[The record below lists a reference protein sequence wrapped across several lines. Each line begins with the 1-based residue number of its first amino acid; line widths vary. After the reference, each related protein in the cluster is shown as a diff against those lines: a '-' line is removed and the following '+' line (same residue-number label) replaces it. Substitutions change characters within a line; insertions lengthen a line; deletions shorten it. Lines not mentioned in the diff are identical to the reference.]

1 MSLPAFTRR
10 ANPAWAS
17 IDLVESN
24 CSPGEQGARNLGVI
38 DTLSAGYAVVNRR
51 LWLLS
56 IPIALDLMFW
66 AGPRLG
72 LDRLTTTVALPL
84 ATSGQAEGVQTV
96 PASFNLL
103 MLLAIHVPTSV
114 GQALVVG
121 EVEEVTAVVAGS
133 GTALLLALVLIP
145 LGLLVAS
152 AYLTTI
158 TQTIR
163 KQPVS
168 LAALQQSVISVWGR
182 ALKLHGLL
190 LAVGL
195 GVGVPVGV
203 LLFLAAAIHT
213 VLAMLVFI
221 ALQLAIIW
229 AAIYL
234 YFALPAVV
242 VGEHGPIAAIRSSVQ
257 VVRTSL
263 WSALGL
269 IAIILIVSVGIP
281 ILWRLLGSQP
291 LGTMVG
297 IVANAYVMTGLSA
310 ATLLFYYDRT
320 RESAAG
326 VSQDALP
333 PAPSPS
339 E

>member
-1 MSLPAFTRR
+1 M
-10 ANPAWAS
+10 
-17 IDLVESN
+17 
-24 CSPGEQGARNLGVI
+24 GVI
-38 DTLSAGYAVVNRR
+38 DTLSAGYAAVNRR

-56 IPIALDLMFW
+56 IPIALDLVFW

-72 LDRLTTTVALPL
+72 LDRFTTIVTLPL
-84 ATSGQAEGVQTV
+84 ATSGQAEVAQTV

-114 GQALVVG
+114 GQALTVG
-121 EVEEVTAVVAGS
+121 EAEAVTAGVAGP
-133 GTALLLALVLIP
+133 GTALLLVLVLIP

-152 AYLTTI
+152 VYLTAI
-158 TQTIR
+158 AQLIR

-190 LAVGL
+190 LAAGVV
-195 GVGVPVGV
+195 VGVPVGV
-203 LLFLAAAIHT
+203 LLIVAAAIHT

-269 IAIILIVSVGIP
+269 IAIVLVISVGIP

-333 PAPSPS
+333 PASAPS